1 MTKFKAEQEV
11 VIYSDED
18 ISVIQEITLDTEDN
32 GGWIQATHNNET
44 LSMSIENWEKL
55 VNMTNKL
62 INKVN
67 ALQS

>member
-11 VIYSDED
+11 VLYSDED